1 VHIAEHDLLLG
12 GTRMRKISILGA
24 TGSIGT
30 QTLDVIRKSN
40 EELKLI
46 GVTANTSIEK
56 VIEIIEEFN
65 PSYVAMMDSRS
76 ASVINKYCKE
86 HNKAIEV
93 LVGIEGLN
101 KIASLDEIDI
111 VVTSV
116 VGMIGLEPT
125 MKAIEAKKDI
135 ALANKE
141 TLVVAGEIVM
151 KAAKEN
157 NVNIFPVD
165 SEHSA
170 IFQSLRGNDIKTLRK
185 VILTASGGPFR
196 GKTIEELKA
205 VEVEDALK
213 HPKWNMGRKISI
225 DSATLMNKGLEV
237 IEAHWLFDCDY
248 DNIQV
253 VVHPQSIVHSMVE
266 YNDGSIIA
274 QLGAQDMR
282 LPIQYALN
290 YEKREKLIAD
300 TIDFYEISKLTFEKP
315 DTETFKALNL
325 SFKAGKMGGLMPT
338 VLNGANEAAVELFL
352 NKKIKFLQISDIIE
366 NCMEVF
372 ETETKNELTLEN
384 IIDLDKRV
392 KEYVVQ
398 KAIL

>member
-1 VHIAEHDLLLG
+1 MLAWDLLLG
-12 GTRMRKISILGA
+12 GKRMKKISILGG

-30 QTLDVIRKSN
+30 QALDVIRKSN
-40 EELKLI
+40 GELRLI
-46 GVTANTSIEK
+46 GVTANTSVEK
-56 VIEIIEEFN
+56 IIKIIEEFE
-65 PSYVAMMDSRS
+65 PSYVAMMDFKS
-76 ASVINKYCKE
+76 AHEIKEYCKKS
-86 HNKAIEV
+86 NRTIEV
-93 LVGIEGLN
+93 LNGIKGLN
-101 KIASLDEIDI
+101 KIASLEEIDI

-135 ALANKE
+135 GLANKE
-141 TLVVAGEIVM
+141 TLVVAGELVM
-151 KAAKEN
+151 KSAKEN
-157 NVNIFPVD
+157 NVKIFPVD

-170 IFQSLRGNDIKTLRK
+170 IFQSLRGNDTNTLRK
-185 VILTASGGPFR
+185 IILTASGGPFR
-196 GKTIEELKA
+196 GKKTEELLDIR
-205 VEVEDALK
+205 VEDALK

-237 IEAHWLFDCDY
+237 IEAHWLFNCDY

-253 VVHPQSIVHSMVE
+253 VVHPQSVVHSMVE
-266 YNDGSIIA
+266 YTDGSIIA

-290 YEKREKLIAD
+290 YEKRKKLIAN

-315 DTETFKALNL
+315 DLDTFKALDL
-325 SFKAGKMGGLMPT
+325 SFKAGRTGGLMPT

-352 NKKIKFLQISDIIE
+352 NERIKFLEISNIIE
-366 NCMEVF
+366 KCMEIFKGEV
-372 ETETKNELTLEN
+372 KKELTLEN

-392 KEYVVQ
+392 KEYVIKNAV
-398 KAIL
+398 L